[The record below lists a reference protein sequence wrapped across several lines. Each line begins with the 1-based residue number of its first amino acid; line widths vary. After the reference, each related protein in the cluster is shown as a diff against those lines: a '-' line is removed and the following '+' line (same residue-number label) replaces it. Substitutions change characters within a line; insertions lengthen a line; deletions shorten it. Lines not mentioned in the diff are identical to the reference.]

1 MIISIRIRSH
11 RSKFSINVP
20 ENIPVFE
27 LKQKL
32 IKEYGIGAC
41 NESFLYNGRI
51 LMDYDTLEDYNIKNN
66 DKIMITEKI
75 VAGGPETENKDYSSN
90 INAINKRG
98 NIGSKYYYQIIG
110 SEDGTVWGDYVFT
123 DDSNIAKAAVL
134 EGKCKLGEKS
144 IVGIIMIEGKSSY
157 SSSNKN
163 GVSSIY
169 YGSWPASYVFI

>member
-1 MIISIRIRSH
+1 MTIRIRIRSH
-11 RSKFSINVP
+11 ERLFSIDVP

-32 IKEYGIGAC
+32 IEEYGINAFHERFMYKGI
-41 NESFLYNGRI
+41 I
-51 LMDYDTLEDYNIKNN
+51 LKDNKTLEYYKIKNN
-66 DKIMITEKI
+66 DMIIIMEIL
-75 VAGGPETENKDYSSN
+75 AGGPKIENNDYSSN

-98 NIGSKYYYQIIG
+98 NIGSEYYYKIIG
-110 SEDGTVWGDYVFT
+110 SEDGTVWGDNIFT

-144 IVGIIMIEGKSSY
+144 IVGIKMLEGKSSY

-163 GVSSIY
+163 GVSSIS
-169 YGSWPASYVFI
+169 YGSWPGSYVFI